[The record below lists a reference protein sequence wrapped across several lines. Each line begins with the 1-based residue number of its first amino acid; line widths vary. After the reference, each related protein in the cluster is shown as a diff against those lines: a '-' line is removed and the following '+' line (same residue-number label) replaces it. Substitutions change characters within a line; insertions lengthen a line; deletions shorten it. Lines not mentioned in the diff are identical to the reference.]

1 MPDLGEPCLPGD
13 LVGPAFDG
21 LALDLNA
28 APAVP
33 AGQVVMMGVGLA
45 APVQNLTA

>member
-1 MPDLGEPCLPGD
+1 VPDFGEARLASN
-13 LVGPAFDG
+13 LVGPAFDR
-21 LALDLNA
+21 LALDLDA

-45 APVQNLTA
+45 PPVKNLAA